1 MHIHVGKKA
10 TFKLCKIW
18 LEPKIE
24 ISDVG
29 ELSQKQQNEVL
40 EIVKAY
46 KNELIKQWKDFV
58 NGKNI
63 KVIKVK

>member
-1 MHIHVGKKA
+1 MCQIV
-10 TFKLCKIW
+10 C
-18 LEPKIE
+18 
-24 ISDVG
+24 
-29 ELSQKQQNEVL
+29 QKQQNEVL

-46 KNELIKQWKDFV
+46 KNELIQQWKDFV